1 MTDTQKDYAKLIE
14 EVYQTKLVLA
24 GIIGN
29 LSVQINA
36 CRNAREFQF
45 QNLVVEGLDD
55 ANAKLKKLV
64 YENALL
70 LRFKVGIGLDF

>member
-64 YENALL
+64 YE
-70 LRFKVGIGLDF
+70 K

>member
-36 CRNAREFQF
+36 CRNAREFQY
-45 QNLVVEGLDD
+45 QNLGVEALDD
-55 ANAKLKKLV
+55 ANAKLRKLV
-64 YENALL
+64 Y
-70 LRFKVGIGLDF
+70 KK

>member
-36 CRNAREFQF
+36 CRNAREFQY
-45 QNLVVEGLDD
+45 QNLVVEALDD
-55 ANAKLKKLV
+55 ANAKLRKLV
-64 YENALL
+64 Y
-70 LRFKVGIGLDF
+70 KK

>member
-1 MTDTQKDYAKLIE
+1 MH
-14 EVYQTKLVLA
+14 QTKIVLA

-36 CRNAREFQF
+36 CRDAREFQY
-45 QNLVVEGLDD
+45 QNLVVEALDD

-64 YENALL
+64 YA
-70 LRFKVGIGLDF
+70 K

>member
-1 MTDTQKDYAKLIE
+1 MTETQKDLDAIRLEMLEMKM
-14 EVYQTKLVLA
+14 VLA

-36 CRNAREFQF
+36 CRNAREFQY
-45 QNLVVEGLDD
+45 QNLVVEALDD

-64 YENALL
+64 Y
-70 LRFKVGIGLDF
+70 KK